1 MGHLLER
8 HLRIV
13 YEKAVLNGRGQV
25 VKLVVVVVLMLS
37 ILDSV
42 IVIMKVS

>member
-13 YEKAVLNGRGQV
+13 YEKAVLNWRGQV
-25 VKLVVVVVLMLS
+25 VKLVVVVLMLS